1 MTMYLGKV
9 DYWVRPTRRSKARR
23 YRMSFL
29 FECDDWM
36 QSFREGEKVAHANT
50 PVNCVAVEMR
60 ECGSVKLPLALA
72 LQVRDGRLDK
82 FLK

>member
-1 MTMYLGKV
+1 MTGC
-9 DYWVRPTRRSKARR
+9 RA
-23 YRMSFL
+23 
-29 FECDDWM
+29 C
-36 QSFREGEKVAHANT
+36 EKVAHANT